1 MFYHITFCAV
11 PVQTNEKKWVLCD
24 HVFPR
29 QHDDD
34 EDDDDDDDDDET
46 MDSLLDIVD
55 PLSTF

>member
-24 HVFPR
+24 HVFSR
-29 QHDDD
+29 KHDDD
-34 EDDDDDDDDDET
+34 EDDDDDDDET

>member
-1 MFYHITFCAV
+1 M
-11 PVQTNEKKWVLCD
+11 LCD
-24 HVFPR
+24 HVFSR
-29 QHDDD
+29 KHDDD